1 MHWKCSL
8 SSAHHQGKPELLV
21 FHTTAA
27 AVFGSSRIE
36 ILSLYN
42 VWSEKKQPI
51 ETYFNFYEISGHP
64 VGTKSFALNC
74 VIIGCLICTLQ
85 ANCGFAV

>member
-8 SSAHHQGKPELLV
+8 SSAHHQGKPELFI
-21 FHTTAA
+21 FHTTAP
-27 AVFGSSRIE
+27 AVFGSSCIE
-36 ILSLYN
+36 ILSLYTIWN
-42 VWSEKKQPI
+42 EKQLS
-51 ETYFNFYEISGHP
+51 ETYFNLYEISGHSIE
-64 VGTKSFALNC
+64 TKSFALNC